1 MTQIA
6 VTHRDVKETMYYM
19 KEDVNEKNWDKLLRI
34 RTSGR
39 DDSNADMYR
48 YPYEPTPYCV
58 LERLANSG
66 LIRKGNILLDYGCGK
81 GRVDFFLSWQTR
93 CRSVGIE
100 YDERIYKKA
109 LENKE
114 SAVSSERVSFVFA
127 DAEHFPV
134 PESVD
139 CMYFFN
145 PFSLELLRKV
155 MARIIES
162 YYENPRQIQLFFYYP
177 SDEYISYLMTV
188 DELMFIDEI
197 DCRDLFPGNDSR
209 ERIVGKRWA

>member
-1 MTQIA
+1 
-6 VTHRDVKETMYYM
+6 M

-66 LIRKGNILLDYGCGK
+66 LIRKGNTLLDYGCGK

-209 ERIVGKRWA
+209 ERIVVFAFAENM